1 MGFFLPTSP
10 LIIYTVH
17 ISTNRKG
24 LSYSLKEIGY
34 TYVPKVYLFFADAKV
49 QTAGLSSSWLA
60 IFKCRR
66 GSAVTLLGISKCR
79 RGSADRGWL
88 FLSADAKVQTLALSL
103 SSLDY
108 AHISSSDTF
117 RFWNWALASSKT
129 QSDKPEVTLLS
140 KNDEDKIVIVLIV
153 TPQPNR
159 INIFGKN
166 KATNGLGTFMGSQV
180 SKRCVEVWTAAKKAL
195 RWNVLFFFDA
205 HAVLFTV
212 CILGASLMKHGQ
224 MPLLQYLCS

>member
-1 MGFFLPTSP
+1 M
-10 LIIYTVH
+10 IYW
-17 ISTNRKG
+17 
-24 LSYSLKEIGY
+24 
-34 TYVPKVYLFFADAKV
+34 VYLFFADAKV

-88 FLSADAKVQTLALSL
+88 FLSADAIVQTLALSL

-129 QSDKPEVTLLS
+129 QSDKPEVTLQS
-140 KNDEDKIVIVLIV
+140 KNDEDKIVNVLIV

-159 INIFGKN
+159 INIFGKS
-166 KATNGLGTFMGSQV
+166 KATNGLGTFMGPQV
-180 SKRCVEVWTAAKKAL
+180 SKRRVEIERLLTTCYFPDEVLKLFVFWVLLKIKHDRYTTA
-195 RWNVLFFFDA
+195 
-205 HAVLFTV
+205 
-212 CILGASLMKHGQ
+212 LG
-224 MPLLQYLCS
+224 YLCNSM

>member
-1 MGFFLPTSP
+1 MPPQFG
-10 LIIYTVH
+10 
-17 ISTNRKG
+17 STNKMYFFHTHHKKRWFP
-24 LSYSLKEIGY
+24 
-34 TYVPKVYLFFADAKV
+34 TYHFNKDMFVTKTEQDSGDFSMDIFCPQRATSSTVATCWIFFGIPFFADAKV
-49 QTAGLSSSWLA
+49 QTAGISSSWLA

-129 QSDKPEVTLLS
+129 QSDKPEVT
-140 KNDEDKIVIVLIV
+140 
-153 TPQPNR
+153 
-159 INIFGKN
+159 
-166 KATNGLGTFMGSQV
+166 
-180 SKRCVEVWTAAKKAL
+180 
-195 RWNVLFFFDA
+195 
-205 HAVLFTV
+205 
-212 CILGASLMKHGQ
+212 
-224 MPLLQYLCS
+224 

>member
-1 MGFFLPTSP
+1 M
-10 LIIYTVH
+10 
-17 ISTNRKG
+17 
-24 LSYSLKEIGY
+24 
-34 TYVPKVYLFFADAKV
+34 

-159 INIFGKN
+159 INIFGKS

-212 CILGASLMKHGQ
+212 RILGASSYETRRANATASILR
-224 MPLLQYLCS
+224 

>member
-1 MGFFLPTSP
+1 M
-10 LIIYTVH
+10 
-17 ISTNRKG
+17 
-24 LSYSLKEIGY
+24 
-34 TYVPKVYLFFADAKV
+34 VYLFFADAKV

-129 QSDKPEVTLLS
+129 QSDKPEVTLLRGHPFS
-140 KNDEDKIVIVLIV
+140 NYAKNCRFL
-153 TPQPNR
+153 TPPPFYASITQWLDL
-159 INIFGKN
+159 FK
-166 KATNGLGTFMGSQV
+166 GS
-180 SKRCVEVWTAAKKAL
+180 
-195 RWNVLFFFDA
+195 
-205 HAVLFTV
+205 
-212 CILGASLMKHGQ
+212 SLMNYACPYPPNHDFYCLSKVIHA
-224 MPLLQYLCS
+224 

>member
-1 MGFFLPTSP
+1 MCQQEIPQTQ
-10 LIIYTVH
+10 
-17 ISTNRKG
+17 KA
-24 LSYSLKEIGY
+24 LSYHMLVKHGFDLEDYYEYCVISNRPEELRSQASEPKENYPVELVEGY
-34 TYVPKVYLFFADAKV
+34 DTWKNKCVWRCAKCPNFSARLEAGQAVYLFFADAKV

-117 RFWNWALASSKT
+117 RF
-129 QSDKPEVTLLS
+129 
-140 KNDEDKIVIVLIV
+140 
-153 TPQPNR
+153 
-159 INIFGKN
+159 
-166 KATNGLGTFMGSQV
+166 
-180 SKRCVEVWTAAKKAL
+180 
-195 RWNVLFFFDA
+195 
-205 HAVLFTV
+205 
-212 CILGASLMKHGQ
+212 
-224 MPLLQYLCS
+224 

>member
-1 MGFFLPTSP
+1 MSGKYPKRW
-10 LIIYTVH
+10 
-17 ISTNRKG
+17 ISGRS
-24 LSYSLKEIGY
+24 LVLYSHLMVKM
-34 TYVPKVYLFFADAKV
+34 VYLFFADAKV

-153 TPQPNR
+153 TPQPNQ
-159 INIFGKN
+159 INIFGKS

-212 CILGASLMKHGQ
+212 RILGASSYETRRANATALILVFIGLVLG
-224 MPLLQYLCS
+224 P